1 MRWKL
6 HDVQYKNKI
15 QVVKNLGFKSGF
27 VTIVGRPNVGKSTLI
42 NNIVGQKILI
52 MSNKPQTT
60 RNKIQTIYNGDESQV
75 VFLDTPGIHKP
86 KNKLGEHMVKAAKD
100 TLNEVDVIVFLVD
113 ESTSIGPG
121 DRYILEMLKDV
132 KTPVILGINKID
144 IIEPDAFKAVY
155 EAYNEYD
162 IFEDVIGLSAI
173 EGKNVDVLI
182 DKIVEKLPEGPQYF
196 PSDMITDQPE
206 RFVVSEIVREKLL
219 HYLHEEVPHGVAVV
233 VNFMRQREN
242 QDIIDVDVT
251 IYCER
256 DSHKGIII
264 GKNGKKIKGV
274 GKSAREEIERLLG
287 SKVFMEI
294 WVKVKKDWRDKESML
309 RNLGYQ

>member
-1 MRWKL
+1 MYWKL
-6 HDVQYKNKI
+6 HDVQNKNKI

-60 RNKIQTIYNGDESQV
+60 RNKIQTIYNGDESQI

-155 EAYNEYD
+155 EAYNEYG

-182 DKIVEKLPEGPQYF
+182 DKLVEKLPEGPQYF

-219 HYLHEEVPHGVAVV
+219 HYLHEEVPHGVAVI
-233 VNFMRQREN
+233 VNFMRKREG

>member
-1 MRWKL
+1 MNIL
-6 HDVQYKNKI
+6 A
-15 QVVKNLGFKSGF
+15 FKSGF
-27 VTIVGRPNVGKSTLI
+27 VTIIGRPNVGKSTLI

-60 RNKIQTIYNGDESQV
+60 RNKIQTIYNGEDSQI

-86 KNKLGEHMVKAAKD
+86 KNKLGENMVKAAKD
-100 TLNEVDVIVFLVD
+100 TLNEVDVIVFMVD
-113 ESTSIGPG
+113 ESTQIGPG

-144 IIEPDAFKAVY
+144 ILEPDAYKKVY
-155 EAYNEYD
+155 EAYSEYG
-162 IFEDVIGLSAI
+162 IFDEIMGLSAI
-173 EGKNVDVLI
+173 NGKNVDKLI
-182 DKIVEKLPEGPQYF
+182 DKLIDRLPDGPQYF

-233 VNFMRQREN
+233 VNFMRKREDK
-242 QDIIDVDVT
+242 DIIDVDVT

-256 DSHKGIII
+256 NSHKAIII

-274 GKSAREEIERLLG
+274 GKSSREEIERLLG

-309 RNLGYQ
+309 RNLGYM

>member
-1 MRWKL
+1 MA
-6 HDVQYKNKI
+6 
-15 QVVKNLGFKSGF
+15 FKSGF
-27 VTIVGRPNVGKSTLI
+27 VTIIGRPNVGKSTLI

-60 RNKIQTIYNGDESQV
+60 RNKIQTIYNGEESQI

-86 KNKLGEHMVKAAKD
+86 KNKLGENMVKAAKD

-113 ESTSIGPG
+113 ESTEIGPG

-144 IIEPDAFKAVY
+144 ILEPDAYKAVY
-155 EAYNEYD
+155 EAYSEYN
-162 IFEDVIGLSAI
+162 IFDEIMGLSAI
-173 EGKNVDVLI
+173 NGKNVDKLI
-182 DKIVEKLPEGPQYF
+182 DKLVERLPDGPQYF

-206 RFVVSEIVREKLL
+206 RFIVSEIVREKLL

-233 VNFMRQREN
+233 VNFMRQREDK
-242 QDIIDVDVT
+242 DIIDIDVT

-256 DSHKGIII
+256 NSHKAIII

-274 GKSAREEIERLLG
+274 GKSSREEIERLLG

-309 RNLGYQ
+309 RNLGYM